1 MKIFFTTFVVFL
13 FLNSNSI
20 TFANHANEPYCFDCM
35 HKYKIG
41 DKKNETYDFKINLQN
56 NDLSKTVDDQIKN
69 KKTGLVSYLLWEKN
83 EILIEAKFLS
93 IDPYM
98 RGRMNDSKSYAAPA
112 KIGEPMTG
120 ETAGIVVESNS
131 NLFNV
136 GDKVCAHKGWQTYI
150 KTKDTDVALL
160 KVPESNIGLSS
171 FLGTLGM
178 PGRTAYFG
186 LNRVGKPKSGE
197 TLVVSAASGAVGA
210 VVGQLGKI
218 YGCTVIGIA
227 GGPEKCS
234 FVKDELGLDECIDYK
249 AGNLDEDLKNA
260 CPNGIDIYFENVGG
274 PVTRAVA
281 PLLNSGS
288 RVPICGFI
296 SQYNEADMLKVETPF
311 QVLGA
316 LDDKP
321 EHRFFVVTE
330 WANEWQ
336 KATQEIL
343 KLVSENKIK
352 YRETVNK
359 GFENAPQALR
369 DVLTGKNFGKQI
381 IEI

>member
-1 MKIFFTTFVVFL
+1 MPTDDCWKLHEEKIISL
-13 FLNSNSI
+13 
-20 TFANHANEPYCFDCM
+20 
-35 HKYKIG
+35 K
-41 DKKNETYDFKINLQN
+41 
-56 NDLSKTVDDQIKN
+56 
-69 KKTGLVSYLLWEKN
+69 KN
-83 EILIEAKFLS
+83 EILIEAKYLS

-131 NLFNV
+131 DLFSV

-150 KTKDTDVALL
+150 KAKDTDAALL
-160 KVPESNIGLSS
+160 KVPETGIGLSS

-186 LNRVGKPKSGE
+186 LNRVGKPKAGE
-197 TLVVSAASGAVGA
+197 TLVVSAASGAVGT

-218 YGCTVIGIA
+218 YGCKVIGIA
-227 GGPEKCS
+227 GGPEKCAYVRDVLK
-234 FVKDELGLDECIDYK
+234 FDDCIDYK
-249 AGNLDEDLKNA
+249 GGNLSQDLEEV
-260 CPNGIDIYFENVGG
+260 CPDGIDIYFENVGG
-274 PVTRAVA
+274 EVTRSIA
-281 PLLNSGS
+281 PLLNKGA

-296 SQYNEADMLKVETPF
+296 SKYNEGDMLTVETPF
-311 QVLGA
+311 HVLGA
-316 LDDKP
+316 LKDKP

-330 WANEWQ
+330 WMDEWEN
-336 KATQEIL
+336 ATKEIL
-343 KLVSENKIK
+343 DLVSKDKIR
-352 YRETVNK
+352 YRETVTK

>member
-1 MKIFFTTFVVFL
+1 MEY
-13 FLNSNSI
+13 LNKQYLLDKRPTGMPQDDCWKLNENLI
-20 TFANHANEPYCFDCM
+20 TSL
-35 HKYKIG
+35 
-41 DKKNETYDFKINLQN
+41 KKNEI
-56 NDLSKTVDDQIKN
+56 I
-69 KKTGLVSYLLWEKN
+69 
-83 EILIEAKFLS
+83 IEVKYLS

-120 ETAGIVVESNS
+120 ETAGVVIESNS
-131 NLFNV
+131 DLFKV

-150 KTKDTDVALL
+150 KAKDTDPALL

-186 LNRVGKPKSGE
+186 LNRVAKPKSGE
-197 TLVVSAASGAVGA
+197 TLVVSAASGAVGT

-218 YGCTVIGIA
+218 YGCNVIGIA
-227 GGPEKCS
+227 GGQEKCE
-234 FVKDELGLDECIDYK
+234 FVKSVLGFNECIDYK
-249 AGNLDEDLKNA
+249 AGDLEDALKNA
-260 CPNGIDIYFENVGG
+260 CTNGIDIYFENVGG
-274 PVTRAVA
+274 SVSKAVA
-281 PLLNSGS
+281 PLLNHGA

-296 SQYNEADMLKVETPF
+296 SQYNAKDMLKVETPF
-311 QVLGA
+311 HVFGSLTR
-316 LDDKP
+316 KP

-330 WANEWQ
+330 WMNEWEI
-336 KATQEIL
+336 ATKEIL
-343 KLVSENKIK
+343 KLVQQDKIRF
-352 YRETVNK
+352 RETITK